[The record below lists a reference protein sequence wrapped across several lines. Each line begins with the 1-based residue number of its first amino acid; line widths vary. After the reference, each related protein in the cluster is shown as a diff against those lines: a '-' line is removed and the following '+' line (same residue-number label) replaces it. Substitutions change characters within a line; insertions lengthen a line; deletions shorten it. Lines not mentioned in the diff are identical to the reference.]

1 MAETPHVRKGSTV
14 TEATHDDRQDTADRD
29 LLLQDLRGSF
39 AQLDEERQDVLLEYA
54 ETLQIEQRVEAESG
68 PAPDKRT
75 GQVVHAFALGY
86 RIGQRDG
93 RDAPQ
98 AEAQEV

>member
-1 MAETPHVRKGSTV
+1 M

-29 LLLQDLRGSF
+29 LLLQDLLSTF
-39 AQLDEERQDVLLEYA
+39 AQLDEGRKDVLLEYA
-54 ETLQIEQRVEAESG
+54 ETLQLEQRVEAESG

-86 RIGQRDG
+86 RIGQRDIPG
-93 RDAPQ
+93 AAQ
-98 AEAQEV
+98 AV